1 MVAALC
7 LLALGLVL
15 FAAACGEETTAT
27 TAAPATTMTTAAAT
41 VTTAAA
47 TMTTAASGT
56 ATTAAS
62 SEGTSGTMTVKGLV
76 DKPQSLS
83 ADDLKKLGTKTITAD
98 HPKNGSQQYTGVLL
112 SDLEKAVGMQAA
124 AKTLDLGGSD
134 GYMGE
139 VTLSELDPN
148 SMIAIGDDGKLNAV
162 FPGQPGKAWVTDII
176 SLEFK

>member
-1 MVAALC
+1 MRLTLRTILMVAALC

-27 TAAPATTMTTAAAT
+27 TAAPAT
-41 VTTAAA
+41 
-47 TMTTAASGT
+47 MTTAASGT
-56 ATTAAS
+56 ATSAAS

-76 DKPQSLS
+76 DKPQSL
-83 ADDLKKLGTKTITAD
+83 AVDDLKKLGTKTITAD
-98 HPKNGSQQYTGVLL
+98 HPKKGSQQYTGVLL

>member
-1 MVAALC
+1 MKLTLRTVLMVAALC

-27 TAAPATTMTTAAAT
+27 TAAP
-41 VTTAAA
+41 A